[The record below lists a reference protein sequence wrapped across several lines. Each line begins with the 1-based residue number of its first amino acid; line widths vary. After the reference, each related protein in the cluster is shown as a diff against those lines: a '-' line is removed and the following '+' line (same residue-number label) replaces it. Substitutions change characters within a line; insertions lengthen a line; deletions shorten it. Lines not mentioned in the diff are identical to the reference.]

1 MRTPE
6 QLQGL
11 DGLVIPG
18 GESTT
23 MTRLI
28 ASAGLEPGLRAHHE
42 AGRPILGTCA
52 GLIVCDAEHLGF
64 IDVTAR
70 RNAFGRQLQSFE
82 ADLEVTGAGDEPLRA
97 VFIRAP
103 WVERTGEGVE
113 VLAAWEGHPVAVRGD
128 GVLASSFH
136 PELTDDPRF
145 HAIFMAM
152 VTKAQDRDTTTEGGG
167 ERMSGD
173 PRTQNLAKILV
184 GYSTK
189 VKEGEVVS
197 IDGENAAA
205 PLLLA
210 VYEEVLKAGGNPV
223 LNVALDGQI
232 AAYFKHASD
241 TQLEWI
247 SPFAEWMVDNAD
259 VRIAIGAST
268 NTRELSGVP
277 PERQTLRQSVTGDLM
292 NRAMKRSAEG
302 DFRWVYTL
310 FPTSAYASEAE
321 MSLADYEDFY
331 YGACLADDGDPLTAW
346 KRASEETKRLAE
358 WIEGHEEVR
367 ITAPGTDIKLG
378 IAGRKFIPCDGDHN
392 MPDGEFFTG
401 PIEDA
406 TEGEVSFHLPAVIG
420 GREVSGVRLK
430 FEAGRVVDASA
441 ERGEEFL
448 IALLD
453 TDEGART
460 LGELGIGTNYGIDRG
475 TREVLLDE
483 KIGGTIHMAVGQAYP
498 ESGGTNESAVHTDLV
513 CDLRLGGK
521 LEVDGVVMQEN
532 GKFIV

>member
-1 MRTPE
+1 MSDSRT
-6 QLQGL
+6 
-11 DGLVIPG
+11 
-18 GESTT
+18 
-23 MTRLI
+23 
-28 ASAGLEPGLRAHHE
+28 E
-42 AGRPILGTCA
+42 A
-52 GLIVCDAEHLGF
+52 
-64 IDVTAR
+64 
-70 RNAFGRQLQSFE
+70 
-82 ADLEVTGAGDEPLRA
+82 
-97 VFIRAP
+97 
-103 WVERTGEGVE
+103 
-113 VLAAWEGHPVAVRGD
+113 
-128 GVLASSFH
+128 
-136 PELTDDPRF
+136 
-145 HAIFMAM
+145 
-152 VTKAQDRDTTTEGGG
+152 
-167 ERMSGD
+167 
-173 PRTQNLAKILV
+173 LAKILV

-197 IDGENAAA
+197 IDGESAAA

-210 VYEEVLKAGGNPV
+210 VYEEVLRAGGNPV

-232 AAYFKHASD
+232 AAYFKHATD
-241 TQLEWI
+241 KQLEWI

-292 NRAMKRSAEG
+292 ARAMKRSAEG
-302 DFRWVYTL
+302 SFRWVYTL

-331 YGACLADDGDPLTAW
+331 YGACLATDGDPLTAW
-346 KRASEETKRLAE
+346 KRASQETNRLAE

-367 ITAPGTDIKLG
+367 VTAPGTDIKLG
-378 IAGRKFIPCDGDHN
+378 VAGRHFIPCDGDHN

-401 PIEDA
+401 PVEDSV
-406 TEGEVSFHLPAVIG
+406 EGEVSFHLPAVIG
-420 GREVSGVRLK
+420 GREVSGVKLR
-430 FEAGRVVDASA
+430 FEAGLVVDASA
-441 ERGEEFL
+441 DRGEEFL
-448 IALLD
+448 VALLD
-453 TDEGART
+453 TDPGARR

-483 KIGGTIHMAVGQAYP
+483 KIGGTVHMAVGQAYP

>member
-1 MRTPE
+1 
-6 QLQGL
+6 
-11 DGLVIPG
+11 
-18 GESTT
+18 
-23 MTRLI
+23 
-28 ASAGLEPGLRAHHE
+28 
-42 AGRPILGTCA
+42 
-52 GLIVCDAEHLGF
+52 
-64 IDVTAR
+64 
-70 RNAFGRQLQSFE
+70 
-82 ADLEVTGAGDEPLRA
+82 
-97 VFIRAP
+97 
-103 WVERTGEGVE
+103 
-113 VLAAWEGHPVAVRGD
+113 
-128 GVLASSFH
+128 
-136 PELTDDPRF
+136 
-145 HAIFMAM
+145 
-152 VTKAQDRDTTTEGGG
+152 
-167 ERMSGD
+167 MSGD
-173 PRTQNLAKILV
+173 PRTQNLARILV

-197 IDGENAAA
+197 IDGESAAA

-241 TQLEWI
+241 KQLEWI

-277 PERQTLRQSVTGDLM
+277 PERQTLRQSATGHLM
-292 NRAMKRSAEG
+292 NRAMERSASG

-331 YGACLADDGDPLTAW
+331 YAACLADDADPLTAW
-346 KRASEETKRLAE
+346 TRASEETERLAD

-367 ITAPGTDIKLG
+367 IVAPGTDIRLG
-378 IAGRKFIPCDGDHN
+378 IAGRKFIPCVGDHN

-448 IALLD
+448 IAQLD
-453 TDEGART
+453 SDEGART

-483 KIGGTIHMAVGQAYP
+483 KLGGTIHMAFGQSYP
-498 ESGGTNESAVHTDLV
+498 ESGGTNQSAVHTDLV

-521 LEVDGVVMQEN
+521 LEVDGIVMQED